1 MGVKK
6 DVGLALAG
14 VVSLFGISTAAIPAT
29 EVVALPTDAAY
40 GGGDKQKTAS
50 S

>member
-14 VVSLFGISTAAIPAT
+14 VVSLFGISAVYAAVPAT
-29 EVVALPTDAAY
+29 EVVTLP
-40 GGGDKQKTAS
+40 S
-50 S
+50 E